1 MYLKF
6 YRLKS
11 KPFELAQ
18 DPGYFFGSSRHKRA
32 MTMLEYGIENQAD
45 ICVISG
51 EIGAGKTMLIQ
62 TLLRRMRRSVMPGV
76 ISNTHGSFGDLLDWV
91 LRAFRIELRGVAS
104 ASDKYAALEK
114 YLLAQNRRR
123 RRTLLI
129 VDEAQNLSVEQLEAV
144 RVLSNINAQH
154 GKQILQLVLV
164 GQPELRALLQRPELT
179 QLAQRVA
186 VDFHLS
192 PMDVSD
198 VASYIDHRIRI
209 AGGRRQLFTADAISA
224 IHQASRGVPRVVNI
238 LCDLALVY
246 GYAEEKPTIDRQI
259 VEEVVRDKQE
269 GGLLGAG
276 LQGTDGRAGGA
287 DPTDSVPE
295 PDPANPPP
303 GTNRGWW

>member
-6 YRLKS
+6 YRLKR

-18 DPGYFFGSSRHKRA
+18 DPGFFFGSSRHNRA

-51 EIGAGKTMLIQ
+51 EIGSGKTMLIQ

-91 LRAFRIELRGVAS
+91 LRAFRIEPRGAAS
-104 ASDKYAALEK
+104 PSEKYAALEK
-114 YLLAQNRRR
+114 FLLAQNRRR

-129 VDEAQNLSVEQLEAV
+129 VDEAQNLSMDQLEAV

-154 GKQILQLVLV
+154 GRQILQLLLV
-164 GQPELRALLQRPELT
+164 GQPELREILQRPELT

-192 PMDVSD
+192 PMDVDD
-198 VASYIDHRIRI
+198 VAQYVEHRLKI
-209 AGGRRQLFTADAISA
+209 AGARRMLFTPDAIQA
-224 IHQASRGVPRVVNI
+224 IHAASRGVPRVVNI
-238 LCDLALVY
+238 LSDLALVY
-246 GYAEEKPTIDRQI
+246 GYAEEKPMVNRAI

-276 LQGTDGRAGGA
+276 LQGT
-287 DPTDSVPE
+287 PTGE
-295 PDPANPPP
+295 
-303 GTNRGWW
+303 